1 MTKLRVK
8 ELCKEKGLTLA
19 VLAEQMGVSA
29 SAVTQ
34 YLKSDN
40 ISSATLVKF
49 AEVLGVKLDDLVI
62 REGCNINGF
71 VDVDGQLFRINKKED
86 VVNLLAVIEQKENGR
101 TNMR

>member
-8 ELCKEKGLTLA
+8 ELCKEKGITLA
-19 VLAEQMGVSA
+19 VLATKMNVSA

-40 ISSATLVKF
+40 ITTATLIKF
-49 AEVLGVKLDDLVI
+49 AEALGVKLDDLVV

-71 VDVDGQLFRINKKED
+71 VDVNGRVFRINSKSD
-86 VVNLLAVIEQKENGR
+86 IDNLLSEIEQLE
-101 TNMR
+101 TV

>member
-8 ELCKEKGLTLA
+8 ELCKEKGITLA
-19 VLAEQMGVSA
+19 VLAERMGVTA

-40 ISSATLVKF
+40 ISSATLIKF
-49 AEVLGVKLDDLVI
+49 AEVLGVKIDDLVV

-71 VDVDGQLFRINKKED
+71 VDVNGQLFRINRKDD
-86 VVNLLAVIEQKENGR
+86 VVNLLTVIERIEAQ
-101 TNMR
+101 

>member
-19 VLAEQMGVSA
+19 ALAEKMNVSA

-34 YLKSDN
+34 FLKSDN
-40 ISSATLVKF
+40 ISSATLIKL
-49 AEVLGVKLDDLVI
+49 ADALGVKLDDLVV
-62 REGCNINGF
+62 RNGCNIIGF

-86 VVNLLAVIEQKENGR
+86 VSDLLKIIEQQEN
-101 TNMR
+101 NELL

>member
-8 ELCKEKGLTLA
+8 ELCKEKGITLA
-19 VLAEQMGVSA
+19 VLAEKMGVTA

-40 ISSATLVKF
+40 ISSATLIKF
-49 AEVLGVKLDDLVI
+49 AEVLGVKIDDLVV

-71 VDVDGQLFRINKKED
+71 VDVNGQLFRINRKDD
-86 VVNLLAVIEQKENGR
+86 VVNLLTVIERIEAQ
-101 TNMR
+101 

>member
-8 ELCKEKGLTLA
+8 ELCKEKGITLA
-19 VLAEQMGVSA
+19 VLATKMNVSA

-40 ISSATLVKF
+40 ISTATLIKF
-49 AEVLGVKLDDLVI
+49 AEALGVKLDDLVV

-71 VDVDGQLFRINKKED
+71 VDVNGRVYRINSKSD
-86 VVNLLAVIEQKENGR
+86 IDDLLSEIKQLETV
-101 TNMR
+101 

>member
-8 ELCKEKGLTLA
+8 ELCKEKGITLA
-19 VLAEQMGVSA
+19 VLATKMNVSA

-40 ISSATLVKF
+40 ISTATLIKF
-49 AEVLGVKLDDLVI
+49 AEALGVKLDDLVV

-71 VDVDGQLFRINKKED
+71 VDVNGRVYRINSKSD
-86 VVNLLAVIEQKENGR
+86 IDNLLSEIEQLE
-101 TNMR
+101 TV

>member
-86 VVNLLAVIEQKENGR
+86 VDNLLEFIKQKENDR
-101 TNMR
+101 NNMR

>member
-19 VLAEQMGVSA
+19 VLADMMGVSA

-49 AEVLGVKLDDLVI
+49 ADVLGVKLDDLVI

-86 VVNLLAVIEQKENGR
+86 VVNLLAVIEQKENDR

>member
-8 ELCKEKGLTLA
+8 ELCKEKGITLA
-19 VLAEQMGVSA
+19 ILATKMNVSA

-40 ISSATLVKF
+40 ISTATLIKF
-49 AEVLGVKLDDLVI
+49 AEALGVKLDDLVV

-71 VDVDGQLFRINKKED
+71 VDVNGRVFRINSKSD
-86 VVNLLAVIEQKENGR
+86 IDNLLSEIEQLE
-101 TNMR
+101 TV

>member
-8 ELCKEKGLTLA
+8 ELCKEKGITLA
-19 VLAEQMGVSA
+19 VLAERMGVTA

-40 ISSATLVKF
+40 ISSATLIKF
-49 AEVLGVKLDDLVI
+49 AEILGVKIDDLVV

-71 VDVDGQLFRINKKED
+71 VDVNGHVYRINSKDD
-86 VVNLLAVIEQKENGR
+86 VVDLLSTIKQQENKLA
-101 TNMR
+101 